1 MVIKVDCNAG
11 GFVCYIIKSTKD
23 DAKVTNNQMNN
34 WNEMK
39 SQMHVILPIK
49 FLSVTPS
56 LASFELII

>member
-23 DAKVTNNQMNN
+23 DAKVTNNQMNK
-34 WNEMK
+34 NEMK